1 MPLGINLAL
10 RLVLSRTIAKG
21 RDLSAVLA
29 FMPVVRVNEKIIQS
43 IDRSIPW
50 EGSSL
55 TERFWGKLCR
65 HGYDLSVRV
74 VELSQ
79 YFFHGFLL
87 ATAHLSVI
95 ESASQFKKPVQH
107 RSRIT
112 PSKGGQHIDQHLFIG
127 G

>member
-1 MPLGINLAL
+1 MSLGINLAL
-10 RLVLSRTIAKG
+10 RLVLSRMIAKG
-21 RDLSAVLA
+21 SDLSVVFA

-43 IDRSIPW
+43 IDCFIPW

-55 TERFWGKLCR
+55 MERFLGKLCR

-87 ATAHLSVI
+87 ATTHLSVI
-95 ESASQFKKPVQH
+95 ESTSQFKKPVQH
-107 RSRIT
+107 
-112 PSKGGQHIDQHLFIG
+112 
-127 G
+127 